1 MPPSPPNFVA
11 RLTRDETVEIFKQM
25 DANGNGEISQIE
37 FIKALRRDSA
47 LANRL
52 GLPSEIRQEDESRKL
67 FALKYADMDKDQNK
81 AISFEEFLAYYSQET
96 LRKNATTPSFSPPT
110 HPLRSGGGDSS
121 SSVSK
126 SMTQAESP
134 DSAMSAF
141 RVKAAGTQ
149 FTCFTGTTVQILT
162 PEELRQG
169 RCGGALQ
176 K

>member
-1 MPPSPPNFVA
+1 MPPSPPNFVS
-11 RLTRDETVEIFKQM
+11 RLTRDETVEIFKQI

-47 LANRL
+47 LASRL

-81 AISFEEFLAYYSQET
+81 AISFAEFLAYYH
-96 LRKNATTPSFSPPT
+96 ATPSFSPPT
-110 HPLRSGGGDSS
+110 HPSRSGGGDSS
-121 SSVSK
+121 SGVSK

-149 FTCFTGTTVQILT
+149 FTCFTGTIVQILT